1 MGKLHF
7 SPSHPVLS
15 CWYILRMFPR
25 VHITRK
31 SVHLYT
37 RTCMNRICTWK
48 CKILWCKLFHIFISL
63 VISYCHPPIISKKR
77 TRLHDVLGEDDM
89 ELDKKLKRV
98 ANWLK
103 IPVYLYIYREVDGP
117 NQLNLSQRCFW
128 VVFEPDGAISET
140 KSDCRFYIS
149 LFYNCSQ
156 GKGVFD
162 RIIPEKGCNCQNP
175 PPLSLLRNSQSKY
188 IFIRHVFYYFMINK
202 TNIYH
207 VQFYYFVLTFYAWF
221 MRCAKFP

>member
-1 MGKLHF
+1 
-7 SPSHPVLS
+7 
-15 CWYILRMFPR
+15 
-25 VHITRK
+25 
-31 SVHLYT
+31 
-37 RTCMNRICTWK
+37 
-48 CKILWCKLFHIFISL
+48 
-63 VISYCHPPIISKKR
+63 
-77 TRLHDVLGEDDM
+77 M

-98 ANWLK
+98 AYWLK

-128 VVFEPDGAISET
+128 VVFEPDGAISKT

-149 LFYNCSQ
+149 LFYNCSK

-188 IFIRHVFYYFMINK
+188 IFIRHVFYYFMINR
-202 TNIYH
+202 TNLYH
-207 VQFYYFVLTFYAWF
+207 VPFYYFVLTFYGLCGELNFHKKQRTYSFIICSSPKLVDPSWSSVL
-221 MRCAKFP
+221 